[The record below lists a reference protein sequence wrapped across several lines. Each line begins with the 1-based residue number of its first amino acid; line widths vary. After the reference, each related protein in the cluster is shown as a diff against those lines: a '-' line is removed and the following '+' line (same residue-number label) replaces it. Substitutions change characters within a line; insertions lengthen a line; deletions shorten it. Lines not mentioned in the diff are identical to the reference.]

1 LEGKGVASTPAIFV
15 AEFIGTFILT
25 FIGAGSILQSTAM
38 GAGGFGL
45 LGIAL
50 AHGLALSIAISATGA
65 ISGGH
70 INPAVTIA
78 LFVGGKVRSGLVPVY
93 IIAQCLG
100 SFVGA
105 LLLKAIFPA
114 DIVAAA
120 GLGTPAPAAGVSFGM
135 VVFVET
141 ILTFLLAFA
150 VWGTAVDPRSPRI
163 GGFGIGLTVLIDI
176 LVGGPITGAAMNP
189 ARVLGPALAGGGWD
203 AHAAYWIGPILGA
216 CIASL
221 LYKQFLLEKR

>member
-1 LEGKGVASTPAIFV
+1 
-15 AEFIGTFILT
+15 
-25 FIGAGSILQSTAM
+25 
-38 GAGGFGL
+38 
-45 LGIAL
+45 
-50 AHGLALSIAISATGA
+50 
-65 ISGGH
+65 
-70 INPAVTIA
+70 
-78 LFVGGKVRSGLVPVY
+78 VY

-176 LVGGPITGAAMNP
+176 LVGGPITGGAMNP

-203 AHAAYWIGPILGA
+203 AHAAYWIGPDSGRLHRQSLVQAIPAREEIAREKSGA
-216 CIASL
+216 SRKNGRGGAVTA
-221 LYKQFLLEKR
+221 

>member
-1 LEGKGVASTPAIFV
+1 VTIGLFV
-15 AEFIGTFILT
+15 A
-25 FIGAGSILQSTAM
+25 
-38 GAGGFGL
+38 
-45 LGIAL
+45 
-50 AHGLALSIAISATGA
+50 
-65 ISGGH
+65 
-70 INPAVTIA
+70 
-78 LFVGGKVRSGLVPVY
+78 GKVRSGLVPVY

-120 GLGTPAPAAGVSFGM
+120 SLGTPAPAVGVSFGM

-141 ILTFLLAFA
+141 FLTFLLAFA

-163 GGFGIGLTVLIDI
+163 GGFGIGLMVLVDI
-176 LVGGPITGAAMNP
+176 LVGGPITGGAMNP

-221 LYKQFLLEKR
+221 LYKQVLLENR